1 MLPNVSTP
9 SLEEAVRHW
18 QAAEQRLYPAAM
30 GVPEAYERY
39 VALVRAV
46 ADELGAVRDLQ
57 ALADA
62 YLVAGGIAVAA
73 ARRRSISTR
82 GLQLEMAAG
91 AAFCIRYREI
101 VAEVH
106 REEVAQRVEA
116 ARAGGDQWVTIQ
128 ETQPG
133 PHGPF
138 PPWRRLDMHLPEGTG
153 LHVWMEESLE
163 HSGVEYGVEVV
174 PLDPNTGQWLAE
186 QAVQERRTFSEH
198 GLWSE
203 AVEELRARCEKPV
216 ASEL

>member
-1 MLPNVSTP
+1 VLPNLSTP
-9 SLEEAVRHW
+9 SLGEAVRQW

-46 ADELGAVRDLQ
+46 ADDLAEVRDPQ

-62 YLVAGGIAVAA
+62 YLVAEGVVATA
-73 ARRRSISTR
+73 ARRRSISTQ

-101 VAEVH
+101 MAEVR
-106 REEVAQRVEA
+106 REEVARRVEA
-116 ARAGGDQWVTIQ
+116 ARAGGNQWVTIQ

-133 PHGPF
+133 LGGPF
-138 PPWRRLDMHLPEGTG
+138 PPWRRLEMHLPEGTG
-153 LHVWMEESLE
+153 LHIWMEESLE

-174 PLDPNTGQWLAE
+174 PLDPGNGQWLAE
-186 QAVQERRTFSEH
+186 QPVQERRTFTEH
-198 GLWSE
+198 GLGSE
-203 AVEELRARCEKPV
+203 AVEDLRARCEEPV

>member
-1 MLPNVSTP
+1 MLPNLSTL
-9 SLEEAVRHW
+9 SLEEAVRGW

-46 ADELGAVRDLQ
+46 ADELGAVRDPQ

-62 YLVAGGIAVAA
+62 YLAGVGIVAAA
-73 ARRRSISTR
+73 ARRRGMSTQ

-101 VAEVH
+101 MAEGR
-106 REEVAQRVEA
+106 REEVARRVQA
-116 ARAGGDQWVTIQ
+116 ARAGGKQWVTIHQ
-128 ETQPG
+128 TQPG
-133 PHGPF
+133 PGGPF
-138 PPWRRLDMHLPEGTG
+138 PPWRRLEMHLPEGTG
-153 LHVWMEESLE
+153 LHIWMEESLE

-174 PLDPNTGQWLAE
+174 PLDPYTGQWLAE
-186 QAVQERRTFSEH
+186 QLVRERRTFSEH
-198 GLWSE
+198 GLWSG
-203 AVEELRARCEKPV
+203 AVEELRARCEEPV

>member
-1 MLPNVSTP
+1 VLPNVSTP
-9 SLEEAVRHW
+9 SLEQAVRQW
-18 QAAEQRLYPAAM
+18 QTAEQRLYPAAM

-46 ADELGAVRDLQ
+46 ADDLAEVRDLQ
-57 ALADA
+57 ALADV
-62 YLVAGGIAVAA
+62 YLVAGGLAAAA

-101 VAEVH
+101 VAEVR
-106 REEVAQRVEA
+106 REEVARRVEA
-116 ARAGGDQWVTIQ
+116 ARAGGEQWVTVQ

-138 PPWRRLDMHLPEGTG
+138 PPWRRVEMHLPEGTG
-153 LHVWMEESLE
+153 LHIWMEESLE
-163 HSGVEYGVEVV
+163 RSGVEYGVEVV
-174 PLDPNTGQWLAE
+174 PLDPDTGQWLAE
-186 QAVQERRTFSEH
+186 QPIEERRTFTEH